1 MFQSL
6 VANPLYPKTDSLISK
21 GNGFLIKADT
31 LCGSFLSE
39 QPASMQGLQ
48 RRAQIKAALDPDFK
62 LGSAKPFYEKVLIK
76 AQTDSVKYVKELLE
90 SYDYMGWY
98 NYTTE
103 QNFTLA
109 KMYYKRIL
117 AIDPKNAKAKN
128 ALNLPKLKGL

>member
-1 MFQSL
+1 
-6 VANPLYPKTDSLISK
+6 
-21 GNGFLIKADT
+21 
-31 LCGSFLSE
+31 
-39 QPASMQGLQ
+39 
-48 RRAQIKAALDPDFK
+48 
-62 LGSAKPFYEKVLIK
+62 
-76 AQTDSVKYVKELLE
+76 
-90 SYDYMGWY
+90 MGWY